1 MNFELEMMSV
11 PTYHQIQI
19 LKTKKTSQSS
29 ECSLFSQL
37 EER

>member
-19 LKTKKTSQSS
+19 LKQRRLHNRK
-29 ECSLFSQL
+29 CSLFSQL